1 MFVPNST
8 LSVAAVINFSSRMY
22 RRIEW
27 TIRLEYRTSSNQLRY
42 ITQEIKRYL
51 FENENFVKP
60 PESISQVRLDK
71 FGENSIELLIYCFTN
86 TNVWAEWLKIKED
99 FIIKIKEIVER
110 AGAGFALPSNSIY
123 VEQVEHN
130 LKKRELP
137 KELMDTLYKDEK
149 RDRNVVDVMDG
160 DF

>member
-1 MFVPNST
+1 MKLIKRKKIKQLENQVEYFDITTLVSNWDSEIMPSLKNSHYKTQKNAKELGYPYQST
-8 LSVAAVINFSSRMY
+8 LDDFIKYTNANNKTNFRM
-22 RRIEW
+22 
-27 TIRLEYRTSSNQLRY
+27 
-42 ITQEIKRYL
+42 
-51 FENENFVKP
+51 
-60 PESISQVRLDK
+60 SQ
-71 FGENSIELLIYCFTN
+71 
-86 TNVWAEWLKIKED
+86 EWLKIKED

-149 RDRNVVDVMDG
+149 SERNVVDVMDG